1 MGFKE
6 QGQLRKFWIYILMSF
21 EQIILKIF
29 FTVSGCELVNSEQTA
44 I

>member
-1 MGFKE
+1 
-6 QGQLRKFWIYILMSF
+6 MSF